1 MRGVLLDIIYS
12 RDSYFATLREY
23 TEEIALEDTFANDT
37 QLYCLITR
45 HHQFTKKKN
54 SPSRGNGVKQNEGDE
69 SRDIVDDAVV
79 FEFNQFVY
87 HGSAQLPTTML
98 KDSVSRGFLIL
109 RAQPTEVAFGD
120 VYDEILA
127 PGGEHEAE
135 FSRTKLLSPF
145 ASVHQRFQ
153 EEIGFVLL
161 DLLIGAEMD
170 GSEAFFKLELAR
182 GSLCPFAQVVG
193 EGQALDLMNLQIWT
207 MMVQTNSLLAFQRGS
222 NSSQ

>member
-23 TEEIALEDTFANDT
+23 TEEIALEDTFVANAEPCY
-37 QLYCLITR
+37 L
-45 HHQFTKKKN
+45 KKN

-161 DLLIGAEMD
+161 DLLIGAEMGTELD
-170 GSEAFFKLELAR
+170 EGNGSEAFFELELAR